1 MPIGITMRLHNA
13 AGSALT
19 NQSGITA
26 LWWDVDSVED
36 FTAPTGKTVSAST
49 DSSGDMILDLSNVS
63 GLSVGDYG
71 FLVLYDED
79 LSDHKDSPTFVGKV
93 QTSTVSGGTVL
104 GYTTTWVRNTFWQAL
119 SSTTANNT
127 FSGLYAV
134 YPLSPNWCTL
144 KFTVSAGQYT
154 VDWGDSTS
162 NQNVD
167 SATTVYK
174 SFAYADCPDN
184 DVGKANE
191 VACTFTDA
199 GDLIEIT
206 AHSFKNGQLVSFSE
220 VTTTTG
226 VSVGALYY
234 VVNAAAN
241 SLQVSDTVGG
251 TARALTTNGTGKI
264 YVTIYRT
271 AVVDVVPT
279 TGGSDFTAIDLGVR
293 HTSASAVAYTTNWID
308 IAVKADALAT
318 IVINGANTDTSIL
331 EQFSGDIGSVVN
343 FSSMFSNCYALQ
355 TIPLLN
361 TAAGTNFSYM
371 FSNCYALQS
380 IPLLNTAAGTNFSY
394 MFYGCASLQSIPL
407 LNTAA
412 GTDFYSMFS
421 YCYSLHSVP
430 LLNTAAG
437 TYFSSMFGTCSSLH
451 SVPLLNTA
459 AGTNF
464 SYMFS
469 GCTSLKSI
477 PLLNTAAGTNFSY
490 MFSNCYA
497 LQSIPLLNT
506 AAVTSFYNMFSGCT
520 SLQSIPLLN
529 TAAGT
534 DFSYMFNGC
543 SSLTSARLAGT
554 AYSIDYSNAQL
565 SGGALNEIYRGLATV
580 TSKTITVTGNYGTA
594 ADDPT
599 IATAKGWTVTS

>member
-1 MPIGITMRLHNA
+1 MRLHNA

-184 DVGKANE
+184 DVGRANE
-191 VACTFTDA
+191 IACTLTDS
-199 GDLIEIT
+199 GDLVEIT
-206 AHSFKNGQLVSFSE
+206 AHGFKDGQLVSFSE

-226 VSVGALYY
+226 VSVGELYY

-241 SLQVSDTVGG
+241 SLQVSDTIGG
-251 TARALTTNGTGKI
+251 AAKALTSDGTGKI
-264 YVTIYRT
+264 YVAMYKTV
-271 AVVDVVPT
+271 VVDVVPT
-279 TGGSDFTAIDLGVR
+279 TGGADFTAIDLGVR
-293 HTSASAVAYTTNWID
+293 HTSASATVYTNSWLD
-308 IAVKADALAT
+308 IAIKADTLST
-318 IVINGANTDTSIL
+318 VIINGADTDTSML
-331 EQFSGDIGSVVN
+331 EQFSGDTGSVTN
-343 FSSMFSNCYALQ
+343 FSSMFNGCYSLQTIPLLNTAAVTNFSSMFNGCYSLQ

-361 TAAGTNFSYM
+361 TAAGTNFSFMFGGCYSLQTIPLLNTAAVTNFSYM
-371 FSNCYALQS
+371 FYNCASLQT
-380 IPLLNTAAGTNFSY
+380 IPLLNTAAGTNFSN
-394 MFYGCASLQSIPL
+394 MFG
-407 LNTAA
+407 
-412 GTDFYSMFS
+412 G
-421 YCYSLHSVP
+421 CYSLQ
-430 LLNTAAG
+430 T
-437 TYFSSMFGTCSSLH
+437 
-451 SVPLLNTA
+451 
-459 AGTNF
+459 
-464 SYMFS
+464 
-469 GCTSLKSI
+469 
-477 PLLNTAAGTNFSY
+477 
-490 MFSNCYA
+490 
-497 LQSIPLLNT
+497 
-506 AAVTSFYNMFSGCT
+506 
-520 SLQSIPLLN
+520 IPLLN

-534 DFSYMFNGC
+534 DFSAMFYSCYSLQTIPLLNTAAGTNFGNMFYNCYSLQMIPLLNTAAGTNFGSMFGGC
-543 SSLTSARLAGT
+543 RSLAFARMAGT
-554 AYSIDYSNAQL
+554 AQNINYANMQL
-565 SGGALNEIYRGLATV
+565 SGEALDEIYRGLATV
-580 TSKTITVTGNYGTA
+580 TSKTIIVTGNYGIA